1 MARFFR
7 GMYYYLVKI
16 VGGKR
21 NLQDPDN
28 LIYDIAWKT
37 LDEVHTLELTFP
49 EDRDFLINYTKKV
62 LHPNSL

>member
-1 MARFFR
+1 
-7 GMYYYLVKI
+7 

-37 LDEVHTLELTFP
+37 LDEIQTLELTFP
-49 EDRDFLINYTKKV
+49 EDRDFLINYIKKDI
-62 LHPNSL
+62 PSYFR